1 MGLGKA
7 KKQLTDRSI
16 AALKPA
22 AQGKRDLHY
31 DALVPGLAVRCTD
44 TGAKSFVLVGRFP
57 GSNNPTAR
65 ALGKVG
71 VLSHDANR
79 ATLALLASTRRDGRN
94 GREYR
99 GCRDGERIRE
109 RSDFR
114 TGRDRHGPWS

>member
-22 AQGKRDLHY
+22 PQGKRDLHY

-57 GSNNPTAR
+57 GSRNPTAR

-71 VLSHDANR
+71 AVTLLDAR
-79 ATLALLASTRRDGRN
+79 ARARVACATRGGR
-94 GREYR
+94 
-99 GCRDGERIRE
+99 
-109 RSDFR
+109 
-114 TGRDRHGPWS
+114 